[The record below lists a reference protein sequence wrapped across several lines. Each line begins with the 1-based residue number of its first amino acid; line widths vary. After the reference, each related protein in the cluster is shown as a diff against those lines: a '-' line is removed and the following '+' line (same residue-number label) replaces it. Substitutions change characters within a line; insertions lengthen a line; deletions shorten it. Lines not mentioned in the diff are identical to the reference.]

1 MKSLECGQF
10 VFDLLYEIIVT
21 SSSMLFFLYL
31 KVLERDGL
39 PNMLEENVNKQYQTD
54 FLYCS

>member
-10 VFDLLYEIIVT
+10 VCDLLYEIIVT